1 MERLQVN
8 NRELAQVF
16 SNIADLLAIRGADAR
31 RVLAYRR
38 AAENLETL
46 GQEASEIWREGK
58 LKQIPGVGAAIA
70 AKIDELLSS
79 GELTF
84 YDELTAEVPA
94 SLLEVLKVSD
104 IGPKRAG
111 LFWREL
117 DIKTVDQLAKAA
129 KAGRLQTLPGIGAR
143 TETRILENI
152 RALRRRES
160 DRMLIGDAW
169 PLASD
174 LLARLRDVPGVTA
187 AEAGGSMR
195 RWRETVGDIDLV
207 VAAKDR
213 AALMDAFL
221 TFPEIMRVLGRGETK
236 ASVELVSGLRAQLW
250 VHPPKHF
257 GTALQYATGSQAHN
271 VRLRELART
280 KDLSLSEHAFT
291 RPDGSQIHCKDEE
304 RVYKT
309 LGLPWIPPELREDR
323 GEIEAAV
330 EGALP
335 DLITPEQVVGDLQ
348 SHSTWSDG
356 TASILE
362 MAQAASEQGYE
373 YLAITDHSRSLGVA
387 RGLTIERLKEQR
399 QEIAEAQRILGEEF
413 HLLHGTEV
421 EVLADGS
428 LDFPDD
434 VLAELDIVVAS
445 IHSSLRQPRER
456 ITERM
461 LAAIR
466 NPHVDVIGHPSGRI
480 IGRRDPAD
488 LDMERVFQAGA
499 EAGIALEINA
509 HPDRLDLKDVHARR
523 AMELGCLLSINTDAH
538 RPEHFAV
545 RIYGVGV
552 ARRAWL
558 AAENVINT
566 WPLERLRRW
575 LKARG

>member
-1 MERLQVN
+1 
-8 NRELAQVF
+8 
-16 SNIADLLAIRGADAR
+16 
-31 RVLAYRR
+31 
-38 AAENLETL
+38 
-46 GQEASEIWREGK
+46 
-58 LKQIPGVGAAIA
+58 
-70 AKIDELLSS
+70 
-79 GELTF
+79 
-84 YDELTAEVPA
+84 
-94 SLLEVLKVSD
+94 
-104 IGPKRAG
+104 
-111 LFWREL
+111 
-117 DIKTVDQLAKAA
+117 
-129 KAGRLQTLPGIGAR
+129 
-143 TETRILENI
+143 
-152 RALRRRES
+152 
-160 DRMLIGDAW
+160 MLIGDAW

-509 HPDRLDLKDVHARR
+509 RS
-523 AMELGCLLSINTDAH
+523 EGCPCSPCDGAGLPAVDQH
-538 RPEHFAV
+538 RCPPA
-545 RIYGVGV
+545 G
-552 ARRAWL
+552 A
-558 AAENVINT
+558 
-566 WPLERLRRW
+566 LRRSY
-575 LKARG
+575 LRRGCGSQSLADGRERDQHMALGAPATLAEGEGLIHRGTKPRCAARVSSFGRQEWDADRRSNV